1 MKEYI
6 TKKDAL
12 LALDE
17 AVELSCYD
25 YEKIENA
32 INICKPADVVPIS
45 QKKIYKDI
53 LNSLL
58 EDVLNL
64 REQYSSACGM
74 CLKDICDDCYISSF
88 VDKLSDI
95 IARASERKERLVD

>member
-1 MKEYI
+1 MEEYI

-32 INICKPADVVPIS
+32 INGLQAADVVPVVHC
-45 QKKIYKDI
+45 KDC
-53 LNSLL
+53 
-58 EDVLNL
+58 E
-64 REQYSSACGM
+64 SAQNKCDGMIICRAHKHIM
-74 CLKDICDDCYISSF
+74 CLHDFCSHGKRRDDADNDCNSY
-88 VDKLSDI
+88 
-95 IARASERKERLVD
+95 